1 MNLDEIKAKKLEEYQ
16 KRFQEEVQKAQVG
29 MVKRAALLKYMTK
42 EARERLNRV
51 RLVKPEIVERVE
63 LALIQAVQMGQI
75 RDIITDE
82 QLKNIL
88 TEVMEKREFK
98 IKKNR

>member
-1 MNLDEIKAKKLEEYQ
+1 
-16 KRFQEEVQKAQVG
+16 
-29 MVKRAALLKYMTK
+29 MTK

>member
-1 MNLDEIKAKKLEEYQ
+1 MNLDEIKAKKIEEYQ

>member
-75 RDIITDE
+75 RDIITDD